1 MQTPNWLRSFRGVLV
16 SPDPRRSKANIP
28 MLQALPEFFE
38 AGAAAD
44 SARTVNTILLVDHEQ
59 DAGAVSRIQQQLAED
74 EAAVILCSGPAAE
87 EGWREAALSAGALAC
102 FSRDTPLAD
111 QICLL
116 RVAVRHISLLRDLDH
131 IREESNRICQTLLEC
146 FGGANESLLHAR
158 GEAEQI
164 RDDLEKV
171 RERILRAFI

>member
-1 MQTPNWLRSFRGVLV
+1 MQTPHWLRSFRGVLI
-16 SPDPRRSKANIP
+16 SPDPLRSQANIA
-28 MLQALPEFFE
+28 LLRALPELFE
-38 AGAAAD
+38 PGSVDD
-44 SARTVNTILLVDHEQ
+44 SGQKTNTILLLDHEQ
-59 DAGAVSRIQQQLAED
+59 DAGAVSQIREQLAED
-74 EAAVILCSGPAAE
+74 EEAVMLCFGDATD
-87 EGWREAALSAGALAC
+87 EGWREDALSAGALAC

-116 RVAVRHISLLRDLDH
+116 RVAARHISLLADLDH

-146 FGGANESLLHAR
+146 FGGANESLVHAR

>member
-1 MQTPNWLRSFRGVLV
+1 M
-16 SPDPRRSKANIP
+16 I
-28 MLQALPEFFE
+28 QALPELFQT
-38 AGAAAD
+38 GSPD
-44 SARTVNTILLVDHEQ
+44 NSGQKSKTILLIDHEQ
-59 DAGAVSRIQQQLAED
+59 DAGAVSRIEQQLAED
-74 EAAVILCSGPAAE
+74 EESVILSFGDAAD
-87 EGWREAALSAGALAC
+87 EGWREEALSAGALAC

-116 RVAVRHISLLRDLDH
+116 RVAVRHSTLLADIDH
-131 IREESNRICQTLLEC
+131 IREESNRICQSLLEC
-146 FGGANESLLHAR
+146 FGGANESLVTAR

>member
-1 MQTPNWLRSFRGVLV
+1 MQIPNWLRSYRGVLV
-16 SPDPRRSKANIP
+16 SPDPERPKTNIAI
-28 MLQALPEFFE
+28 LRALPELFE
-38 AGAAAD
+38 TASGSPGQKAN
-44 SARTVNTILLVDHEQ
+44 RILLVDHEQ
-59 DAGAVSRIQQQLAED
+59 DAGAVSRITKQVPD
-74 EAAVILCSGPAAE
+74 EQEAVILCFGDATDN
-87 EGWREAALSAGALAC
+87 GWREEALSAGALAC
-102 FSRDTPLAD
+102 FSRDTPLDD

-116 RVAVRHISLLRDLDH
+116 RVAVRHNTLLADVDH

-146 FGGANESLLHAR
+146 FGGANESLVNAR